1 MKSMQAPNRAI
12 HLIHCSEN
20 FFKMWN
26 VGLGVDFL
34 TQNRVDHGDFIVR
47 FSNLKNLKKEQALI
61 IRYRSSKAC
70 RVIIYHNPSI
80 GQNTRFYV
88 VTS

>member
-34 TQNRVDHGDFIVR
+34 TQNRVDFIVR

-80 GQNTRFYV
+80 GQDTRFYV